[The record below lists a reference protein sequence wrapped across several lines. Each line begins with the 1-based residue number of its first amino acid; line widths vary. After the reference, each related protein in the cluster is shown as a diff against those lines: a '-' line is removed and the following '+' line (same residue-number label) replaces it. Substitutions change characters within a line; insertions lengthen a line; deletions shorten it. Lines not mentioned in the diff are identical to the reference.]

1 MNAFSNAFV
10 KKWFWIF
17 TVLFVVVMLPLPFF
31 YVERYIPSL
40 WGLPLF
46 IVGWTVHTLVT
57 MLMIFVFYAQAMK
70 RPEYHEFDEK

>member
-1 MNAFSNAFV
+1 MDILSNAFE

-17 TVLFVVVMLPLPFF
+17 AALFFVIMIPFPFF
-31 YVERYIPSL
+31 YAERYIPSL

-46 IVGWTVHTLVT
+46 IVGWTAHTAVT
-57 MLMIFVFYAQAMK
+57 MIMILVFYGQAMK